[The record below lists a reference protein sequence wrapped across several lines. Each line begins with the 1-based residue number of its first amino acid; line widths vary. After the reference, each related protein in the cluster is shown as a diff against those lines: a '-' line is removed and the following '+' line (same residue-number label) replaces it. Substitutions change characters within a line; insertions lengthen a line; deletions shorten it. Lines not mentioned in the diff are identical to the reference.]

1 MTLFEPNQSK
11 PRPPLHSK
19 IVDRE
24 LGLVAIL
31 GAVAALVGVVYLLSF
46 LGD

>member
-11 PRPPLHSK
+11 HQPLHSK
-19 IVDRE
+19 TVERE
-24 LGLVAIL
+24 LGLVAIV